1 MYKVLILAGGLGTR
15 LSEETELKPKPMV
28 EIGGQPILLH
38 IMQIFAKQIEVEF
51 IIATGYRS
59 EVIEEYLQSS
69 IFLATEI
76 KARAVY
82 TGDQTGTAGRVR
94 KVLEMFPNEKFFI
107 TYGDGLANVNIKRLM
122 DFHEKHGRIATVT
135 AVRPAARYGRL
146 HIQNGEVFHFAEKM
160 QSDEGWIN
168 GGFFFVEPR
177 LIKYLKSDSEMLEQ
191 APLVAVTG
199 DRELMAFEHFG
210 FWQPMDTLREK
221 NELDKLARTLNV
233 PWMQID

>member
-28 EIGGQPILLH
+28 EIGDQPILLH
-38 IMQIFAKQIEVEF
+38 IMQIFAKQVEVEF

-59 EVIEEYLQSS
+59 EVIEEYLESS
-69 IFLATEI
+69 AFLETAL
-76 KARAVY
+76 KARAVF

-107 TYGDGLANVNIKRLM
+107 TYGDGLANVNIKRLL
-122 DFHEKHGRIATVT
+122 DFHENHGRTATVT
-135 AVRPAARYGRL
+135 AVRPA
-146 HIQNGEVFHFAEKM
+146 NGEVFHFAEKM

-191 APLVAVTG
+191 
-199 DRELMAFEHFG
+199 
-210 FWQPMDTLREK
+210 
-221 NELDKLARTLNV
+221 
-233 PWMQID
+233 